1 MNINVYYLE
10 FLQNN
15 INNQVQ
21 LLLDHFQRNN
31 TNNII
36 PEESDDIILEEDDD
50 NIKETAEPQSDRELA
65 RNWENE
71 QVSQIHFHQ
80 QTFLGYESI
89 HGTVNG
95 TITDEMFIAESKK
108 EMSVMI
114 KLKDEDRQIF
124 FSVIHSSPN
133 ITLEPQGHKND
144 CPEEDLEENLL
155 QENPEAVFD

>member
-1 MNINVYYLE
+1 MRKEIGKKKHSFSLTSIIARKVNIFFVRSIVELSG
-10 FLQNN
+10 
-15 INNQVQ
+15 V
-21 LLLDHFQRNN
+21 
-31 TNNII
+31 
-36 PEESDDIILEEDDD
+36 
-50 NIKETAEPQSDRELA
+50 EPQSDRELA